1 MANNDLAN
9 LKEQALERKRAHMK
23 KQLEAEVA
31 KSRRASN
38 KRTPARRSRNSAAST
53 QAEAAKPAK
62 KKTSVSKIAIEV
74 LLVLGAILV
83 LVFLFNPF

>member
-1 MANNDLAN
+1 MANLAN

-31 KSRRASN
+31 KSRKASSR
-38 KRTPARRSRNSAAST
+38 RTPARRSRNNSSAST
-53 QAEAAKPAK
+53 QAAPAK
-62 KKTSVSKIAIEV
+62 AVKKKSSVSKIAIEV